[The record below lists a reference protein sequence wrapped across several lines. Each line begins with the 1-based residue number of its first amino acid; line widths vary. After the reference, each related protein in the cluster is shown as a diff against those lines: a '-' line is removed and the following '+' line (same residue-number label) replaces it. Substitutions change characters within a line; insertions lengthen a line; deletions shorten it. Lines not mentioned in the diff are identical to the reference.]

1 MPATTPRPPSSEQV
15 AAFDRNAWPRSIGM
29 PGRNRRNPHKTNVDF
44 EVPLSQAALAGV
56 TRAGKFLFTTTG
68 DAPISGFPEME
79 AEFRRRHDCRAS
91 QDRERPWRRS
101 DLAGA
106 HRNGGGTL
114 GQDRQGQGRGR
125 ETRTGE
131 AVIWWTIHDLRR
143 TARTLMTAAGIDPD
157 HAERALGHK

>member
-68 DAPISGFPEME
+68 DAPISGLPK
-79 AEFRRRHDCRAS
+79 
-91 QDRERPWRRS
+91 WRRS
-101 DLAGA
+101 FDDDMIAELRKIAKDRGDDPTLLARIATVEELWDKIARAKGAGA
-106 HRNGGGTL
+106 K
-114 GQDRQGQGRGR
+114 R
-125 ETRTGE
+125 EL
-131 AVIWWTIHDLRR
+131 A
-143 TARTLMTAAGIDPD
+143 
-157 HAERALGHK
+157 KQ